1 MKNVILLMA
10 VSFTVMACN
19 KKSQEVPVVS
29 NQQVVAG
36 SKSKV
41 ILETSM
47 GSITLELDGEK
58 APISVANFLSYAKD
72 GFYDGTIFHRVIKGF
87 MIQGGGFDQ
96 QMEQKKTKA
105 PIKNEA
111 SNGLSNGQYT
121 ISMARTNDPHS
132 ATAQFFINLVD
143 NSRLNKSAFQDGY
156 AVFGKVIEGSEIVEQ
171 IGKVKT
177 HREGYYDDVPVTP
190 VILKSVKVIQ

>member
-10 VSFTVMACN
+10 VSFAVMACN

-29 NQQVVAG
+29 DQQVVSG
-36 SKSKV
+36 HKSKV

-58 APISVANFLSYAKD
+58 APISVSNFLSYAKE

-111 SNGLSNGQYT
+111 ANGLSNAQYT
-121 ISMARTNDPHS
+121 IAMARTNDPHS

-156 AVFGKVIEGSEIVEQ
+156 AVFGKVVEGSDIVEQ

-190 VILKSVKVIQ
+190 VILKSVKVTQ